1 MDVPT
6 PNLPGR
12 ALTPDQKRAI
22 IERVL
27 IAWERSPQL
36 RLGQLVSNAIA
47 IETAHA
53 EAADR
58 VRRLYYVEDEALVD
72 MLETWRA

>member
-12 ALTPDQKRAI
+12 ALTPEQKRAI

-27 IAWERSPQL
+27 VAWEANPQL
-36 RLGQLVSNAIA
+36 RLGQLIVNTLGRNPAHPVS
-47 IETAHA
+47 
-53 EAADR
+53 
-58 VRRLYYVEDEALVD
+58 LFFVEDEEIAEL
-72 MLETWRA
+72 LEKGR

>member
-12 ALTPDQKRAI
+12 ALTPEQKRAI

-27 IAWERSPQL
+27 VAWERQPQL
-36 RLGQLVSNAIA
+36 RLGQLVNNVIA
-47 IETAHA
+47 QATQHA
-53 EAADR
+53 PAEK
-58 VRRLYYVEDEALVD
+58 VVQKLYFIEDEALAEL
-72 MLETWRA
+72 LEKGR